1 MNANSIPNSI
11 TEPADRQL
19 YMHVHTDRQTD
30 KQIACTHT
38 HTHTHTTHA
47 QADRQYFSTVGLPYV
62 SSLPHNSTESTVN
75 TPWYHMYVL
84 ASLSGLPQLRTLTVC
99 SSDQIPELGKA
110 WE

>member
-19 YMHVHTDRQTD
+19 YMHIHTDRQTD
-30 KQIACTHT
+30 KQIAC
-38 HTHTHTTHA
+38 THTHTTHA

-62 SSLPHNSTESTVN
+62 SSLPHISTESTVN

-84 ASLSGLPQLRTLTVC
+84 TSLPGLPQLRSLAVC
-99 SSDQIPELGKA
+99 SSDQIPELRKV